1 MRPRLGTSAARLAL
15 ACPIGAGS
23 LMGKERR
30 AVEALEPSG
39 LKPGSLSPL
48 NRPIKGQRRCSFQQG
63 RALEADRRR
72 VRLSVR
78 VEVERRA
85 EKLSS
90 LLAYACDLI
99 IA

>member
-1 MRPRLGTSAARLAL
+1 MRPRLGTGAAGRAL
-15 ACPIGAGS
+15 ACPSGAGS
-23 LMGKERR
+23 LMGKMWR
-30 AVEALEPSG
+30 AVETLEPAD

-48 NRPIKGQRRCSFQQG
+48 TRPISGQRRCSFQQG